1 MSALIAFLESTT
13 ASVPLPQEREGASNC
28 PTRACSGSLSVAD
41 AGSKD
46 AGEEAANE
54 LKKQANDKFIKDVN
68 ALFAELLLLA
78 GGRSPALLAPKQWA
92 MGYEGQYRI
101 YFELCEV
108 TDLNS
113 NISKL
118 SPSQKTVIVYGIAR
132 CADHLHGLRI
142 AGLDFSLDNIFL
154 QTKSPPRPRLAGLQ
168 TARVFDF
175 NDTNFI
181 SAVREDCQK
190 FKKLVAVLL
199 TNNNTSTLDSFPGQ
213 MADFARSK
221 RHMSFKDI
229 STAIE
234 NGCMFDGTSCD
245 DLREYKQWFDRNRDM
260 TYDWEDESPPENTDR
275 NDPDWFLKQLR
286 RAEEGEEDAL
296 VDVTMC
302 YLFGCHV
309 AKNYLMAVKYAKRS
323 CKPVLAA
330 LRISSKTR
338 KRGDG
343 VTAFNAGQDHEASG
357 KYQEAL
363 EEYKEASRAGDW
375 RAVYR
380 SAVLMIYV
388 PALRDVEAG
397 LKMLRQAHEKK
408 VVDASFELGMLYK
421 KGEFVLRDE
430 EKALE
435 YFKAAEIGRH
445 SDAGRM
451 VRELEILTGKR
462 AC

>member
-1 MSALIAFLESTT
+1 MSALIAFLEST
-13 ASVPLPQEREGASNC
+13 SGPPPKEVASNC
-28 PTRACSGSLSVAD
+28 PTRACSGSLSVVD
-41 AGSKD
+41 ARGRES
-46 AGEEAANE
+46 GEEAANE
-54 LKKQANDKFIKDVN
+54 LKQANDKFIKDVN

-78 GGRSPALLAPKQWA
+78 GGRNPALLAPKQWA
-92 MGYEGQYRI
+92 MADKQSPYHI
-101 YFELCEV
+101 DFEPCER

-113 NISKL
+113 IISDL

-142 AGLDFSLDNIFL
+142 ASLDFSLDNIFL
-154 QTKSPPRPRLAGLQ
+154 QSQSPPRPRLAGLQ

-175 NDTNFI
+175 NDTDFI

-190 FKKLVAVLL
+190 FKELVTVLL
-199 TNNNTSTLDSFPGQ
+199 TNNDTSTQ
-213 MADFARSK
+213 MADFAHSK
-221 RHMSFKDI
+221 RYMSFKDI

-234 NGCMFDGTSCD
+234 NGCVFDGTSGD
-245 DLREYKQWFDRNRDM
+245 DFREYKQWFDRNRDM

-286 RAEEGEEDAL
+286 RAEEGKEDAL

-330 LRISSKTR
+330 LRISSKTG
-338 KRGDG
+338 KRENG

-363 EEYKEASRAGDW
+363 KEYKEASRAGDW

-435 YFKAAEIGRH
+435 YFKAAKNGGH